1 MITMTKEEL
10 EEATDIIL
18 NSIIDSKL
26 DNYTKVELLINLK
39 NFLFNYDENIKIL
52 RNNEKRL

>member
-1 MITMTKEEL
+1 MNKEEL

-18 NSIIDSKL
+18 NSIIESKL

-39 NFLFNYDENIKIL
+39 NFLSNYESNINYL
-52 RNNEKRL
+52 RKKK